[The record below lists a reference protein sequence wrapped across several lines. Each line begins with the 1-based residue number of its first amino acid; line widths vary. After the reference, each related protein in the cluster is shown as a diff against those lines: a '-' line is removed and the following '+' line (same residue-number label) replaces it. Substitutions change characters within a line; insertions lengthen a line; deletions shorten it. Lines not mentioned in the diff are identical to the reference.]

1 MKITWLRY
9 LDFWFGH
16 NGCKRWFA
24 CFVPKKPCPDIN
36 VIKAT
41 QDDIM
46 DDVISIVDRGTTGAH
61 DGIGTGFSFPRN
73 LAMKERKG
81 SSRSCLSGRSSVRS
95 TQVATGISVRSDGVL
110 L

>member
-1 MKITWLRY
+1 
-9 LDFWFGH
+9 
-16 NGCKRWFA
+16 
-24 CFVPKKPCPDIN
+24 
-36 VIKAT
+36 
-41 QDDIM
+41 M
-46 DDVISIVDRGTTGAH
+46 DDVISIVDRGTTSAH

-95 TQVATGISVRSDGVL
+95 ALVATGISVRSDGVL